1 MLPYGVQPK
10 HTPSTGPRQPKPLDD
25 ADSAVHAERE
35 RVLAIIADMGRQAKA
50 GRLDH
55 LTTREV
61 LRAV

>member
-1 MLPYGVQPK
+1 MRPYGVQPK

-25 ADSAVHAERE
+25 ADPAVHTERE

-55 LTTREV
+55 LKTREV
-61 LRAV
+61 SRAV